1 MGRNRRSPKIMKY
14 ITEYRNKNLSRKI
27 ADKINAY
34 LKDYKGKISL
44 MEVCGTHTHSIFR
57 SGIMS
62 LLSDKIE
69 HLSGPGCPVCV
80 TPNEYIDTSV
90 AYSRLPDVIITT
102 FGDMIKVPGS
112 SSSLEKEKA
121 NGAKVKIVYSP
132 LESLEIA
139 RNNPEKK
146 VIFLGV
152 GFETTAPVV
161 ASTILRA
168 KEENS
173 GNFFVLSGH
182 KLIPPAML
190 SLLESEELKID
201 GFICPGHVSAII
213 GETPYQP
220 IAEKYGIPSVIVG
233 FEPIDLLEGIEM
245 LTKQITEEKEYK
257 VENQYRRVVSR
268 EGNEK
273 ALFLMNKVFDV
284 KDSVWRGLGLL
295 PKSGLY
301 IKKDYSDFD
310 AEKKISV
317 KVEKTKIHPKCICG
331 KVLCGTKKPFE
342 CELYGKLCNPEN
354 PIGPCMVSSEGTCAA
369 YYKFKKQ

>member
-1 MGRNRRSPKIMKY
+1 MKY

-27 ADKINAY
+27 ADKINNA
-34 LKDYKGKISL
+34 LKGYKGKISL

-80 TPNEYIDTSV
+80 TPNKYIDTAI
-90 AYSRLPDVIITT
+90 AYSRLPEVIITT

-121 NGAKVKIVYSP
+121 GGGKVKIVYSP

-139 RNNPEKK
+139 RSNPEKK
-146 VIFLGV
+146 IIFLGV
-152 GFETTAPVV
+152 GFETTAPLV
-161 ASTILRA
+161 ASTILTA
-168 KEENS
+168 NEKKIK
-173 GNFFVLSGH
+173 NFFVLSGH
-182 KLIPPAML
+182 KLIPPAMMA
-190 SLLESEELKID
+190 LLESGEIKID
-201 GFICPGHVSAII
+201 GFICPGHVSTII
-213 GETPYQP
+213 GETPYYP
-220 IAEKYGIPSVIVG
+220 IVKKFGIPSVIVG
-233 FEPIDLLEGIEM
+233 FEPIDILEGIEM
-245 LTKQITEEKEYK
+245 LVRQIAENEKPK
-257 VENQYRRVVSR
+257 VENQYKRVVRS

-273 ALFLMNKVFDV
+273 ALSLIDKVFEV

-301 IKKDYSDFD
+301 IKKAYSEFD
-310 AEKKISV
+310 AQKKINV
-317 KVEKTKIHPKCICG
+317 EIEKTKTHAKCICG
-331 KVLCGTKKPFE
+331 KVLCGTKKPYE
-342 CELYGKLCNPEN
+342 CELYGKSCTPEN

-369 YYKFKKQ
+369 YYKFKK

>member
-1 MGRNRRSPKIMKY
+1 MKY
-14 ITEYRNKNLSRKI
+14 ITEYRNKNLSLKI
-27 ADKINAY
+27 ADKINGY
-34 LKDYKGKISL
+34 LKGYKGKISL

-62 LLSDKIE
+62 LLSNKIE

-80 TPNEYIDTSV
+80 TPNEYIDRAV
-90 AYSRLPDVIITT
+90 AYSHLPDVIITT

-121 NGAKVKIVYSP
+121 NGAKVKIIYSP

-139 RNNPEKK
+139 RNCPEKK
-146 VIFLGV
+146 VVFLGV
-152 GFETTAPVV
+152 GFETTAPLV
-161 ASTILRA
+161 ASTILTA
-168 KEENS
+168 NKEKIK
-173 GNFFVLSGH
+173 NFFVLSGH

-190 SLLESEELKID
+190 SLLESGEIKID

-213 GETPYQP
+213 GETHYQP
-220 IAEKYGIPSVIVG
+220 IVEKYGIPSVIIG

-245 LTKQITEEKEYK
+245 MVRQIVEKEKPK
-257 VENQYRRVVSR
+257 VENQYTRVVR
-268 EGNEK
+268 IEGNEK
-273 ALFLMNKVFDV
+273 ALSLINKVFDI
-284 KDSVWRGLGLL
+284 KDSDWRGLGLL
-295 PKSGLY
+295 PKSGLH
-301 IKKDYSDFD
+301 IKKAFSEFD

-317 KVEKTKIHPKCICG
+317 KVEKTKTHPKCICG

-342 CELYGKLCNPEN
+342 CELYGNFCNPEN

>member
-1 MGRNRRSPKIMKY
+1 MKY
-14 ITEYRNKNLSRKI
+14 ITEYRNKNLSQKI

-34 LKDYKGKISL
+34 LKDYKAKISL

-80 TPNEYIDTSV
+80 TSNKYIDKAI
-90 AYSRLPDVIITT
+90 AYSRLPNVIITT

-112 SSSLEKEKA
+112 TSSLEKEKA
-121 NGAKVKIVYSP
+121 SGAKVKIVYSP

-139 RNNPEKK
+139 RKNPEKK
-146 VIFLGV
+146 VVFLGV
-152 GFETTAPVV
+152 GFETTAPLV
-161 ASTILRA
+161 ASTILTA
-168 KEENS
+168 NEEDFK
-173 GNFFVLSGH
+173 NFFVLSGH
-182 KLIPPAML
+182 KIIPPAML
-190 SLLESEELKID
+190 SLLGSGEIKID

-213 GETPYQP
+213 GEKPYQP
-220 IAEKYGIPSVIVG
+220 IVEKFAIPSVIVG
-233 FEPIDLLEGIEM
+233 FEPIDILEGIEM
-245 LTKQITEEKEYK
+245 LIRQIAKKEKCK
-257 VENQYRRVVSR
+257 VENQYKRVVRS

-273 ALFLMNKVFDV
+273 ALSLMNKVFDI
-284 KDSVWRGLGLL
+284 KDSDWRGLGLL

-301 IKKDYSDFD
+301 IKKAYSGFD
-310 AEKKISV
+310 AEKKIDV
-317 KVEKTKIHPKCICG
+317 KVEKTKTHPKCICG
-331 KVLCGTKKPFE
+331 KVLCGTKKPYDCILFAKS
-342 CELYGKLCNPEN
+342 CTPSN

>member
-1 MGRNRRSPKIMKY
+1 MKY

-27 ADKINAY
+27 ADTINDA
-34 LKDYKGKISL
+34 LKRYKGKISL

-80 TPNEYIDTSV
+80 TPNEYIDMAI

-121 NGAKVKIVYSP
+121 NGATIKIVYSP

-139 RNNPEKK
+139 RNNPLKK

-152 GFETTAPVV
+152 GFETTVPLV
-161 ASTILRA
+161 ASTILTA
-168 KEENS
+168 KEEKLE
-173 GNFFVLSGH
+173 NFFVLSGH
-182 KLIPPAML
+182 KIIPPAMMA
-190 SLLESEELKID
+190 LLESGEINID
-201 GFICPGHVSAII
+201 GFICPGHVSTII
-213 GETPYQP
+213 GETPYYP
-220 IAEKYGIPSVIVG
+220 IVKKFEIPSVIVG
-233 FEPIDLLEGIEM
+233 FEPIDILEGIEM
-245 LTKQITEEKEYK
+245 LVRQITGKEKCE
-257 VENQYRRVVSR
+257 VRNQYTRVVRR

-273 ALFLMNKVFDV
+273 ALSLIDKVFEV
-284 KDSVWRGLGLL
+284 KDSSWRGLGLL
-295 PKSGLY
+295 PKSGLS
-301 IKKDYSDFD
+301 IKKAYSKFD
-310 AEKKISV
+310 AEKKIKV
-317 KVEKTKIHPKCICG
+317 KVETTRTHPKCICG
-331 KVLCGTKKPFE
+331 KVLCGTKKPADCTLF
-342 CELYGKLCNPEN
+342 GKTCTPEN

-369 YYKFKKQ
+369 YYKFKK

>member
-1 MGRNRRSPKIMKY
+1 MKY
-14 ITEYRNKNLSRKI
+14 IKEYRNKNLSLKI
-27 ADKINAY
+27 ADTINKS
-34 LKDYKGKISL
+34 LKGYKGKISL

-80 TPNEYIDTSV
+80 TPNKYIDTAI

-121 NGAKVKIVYSP
+121 NGGKVKIIYSP

-139 RNNPEKK
+139 RDNPLKK
-146 VIFLGV
+146 VVFLGV
-152 GFETTAPVV
+152 GFETTAPTV
-161 ASTILRA
+161 ASTILKAR
-168 KEENS
+168 EENFE
-173 GNFFVLSGH
+173 NFFVLAGN

-190 SLLESEELKID
+190 SLLESGEIKID

-213 GETPYQP
+213 GEIPYQP
-220 IAEKYGIPSVIVG
+220 IVEKYGIPSVIVG
-233 FEPIDLLEGIEM
+233 FEPTDLLEGIEM
-245 LTKQITEEKEYK
+245 LVRQVTEDKKHK
-257 VENQYRRVVSR
+257 VENQYRRVVR
-268 EGNEK
+268 RDGNRK
-273 ALFLMNKVFDV
+273 ALSLMKKVFDV
-284 KDSVWRGLGLL
+284 KDSEWRGLGLL

-301 IKKDYSDFD
+301 IKNTYSKFD
-310 AEKKISV
+310 AEKRIKV
-317 KVEKTKIHPKCICG
+317 AVEKTKIHPQCLCG
-331 KVLCGTKKPFE
+331 DVLCGTKKPYE
-342 CELYGKLCNPEN
+342 CDLYGNLCTPES

>member
-1 MGRNRRSPKIMKY
+1 MKY
-14 ITEYRNKNLSRKI
+14 ITEYRNKNLSQKI
-27 ADKINAY
+27 ADKINGY
-34 LKDYKGKISL
+34 LIDYKGKISL

-80 TPNEYIDTSV
+80 TSNEYIDRAV
-90 AYSRLPDVIITT
+90 AYSRLPDVTITT

-112 SSSLEKEKA
+112 TSSLEKEKA
-121 NGAKVKIVYSP
+121 SGGKVKIVYSP

-139 RNNPEKK
+139 QNCPEKK
-146 VIFLGV
+146 VVFLGV
-152 GFETTAPVV
+152 GFETTAPIV
-161 ASTILRA
+161 ASTILKA
-168 KEENS
+168 NEEKIK
-173 GNFFVLSGH
+173 NFFVLSGH

-190 SLLESEELKID
+190 SLLESGEIKID

-220 IAEKYGIPSVIVG
+220 IVKTYGIPSVIIG

-245 LTKQITEEKEYK
+245 LIRQIVEKEKSK
-257 VENQYRRVVSR
+257 VENQYKRVVRS

-273 ALFLMNKVFDV
+273 ALSLMNKVFDI
-284 KDSVWRGLGLL
+284 KDSPWRGLGLL

-301 IKKDYSDFD
+301 IKKAYSKFD
-310 AEKKISV
+310 AEKQIKV
-317 KVEKTKIHPKCICG
+317 KVEKTKTHPKCICG

-342 CELYGKLCNPEN
+342 CTLFAKICTPSN

>member
-1 MGRNRRSPKIMKY
+1 MKY
-14 ITEYRNKNLSRKI
+14 ITEYRNKNLSKKI
-27 ADKINAY
+27 ADKTNDY

-44 MEVCGTHTHSIFR
+44 MEVCGTHTHSIFH

-80 TPNEYIDTSV
+80 TPNEYIDTAI
-90 AYSRLPDVIITT
+90 AYSRLPEVIITT

-139 RNNPEKK
+139 RKNPGKK
-146 VIFLGV
+146 VVFLGV
-152 GFETTAPVV
+152 GFETTAPLV

-168 KEENS
+168 NEEKLK
-173 GNFFVLSGH
+173 NFFVLSGH
-182 KLIPPAML
+182 KLIPPAMQ
-190 SLLESEELKID
+190 SLLESGEIKID

-220 IAEKYGIPSVIVG
+220 IVDKYGIPSVIIG

-245 LTKQITEEKEYK
+245 LVRQIVEKDKSK
-257 VENQYRRVVSR
+257 VENQYKRVVRR
-268 EGNEK
+268 EGNKK
-273 ALFLMNKVFDV
+273 ALSLMNKVFDI
-284 KDSVWRGLGLL
+284 KDSPWRGLGLL

-301 IKKDYSDFD
+301 IKKAYSEFD
-310 AEKKISV
+310 AEKKINV
-317 KVEKTKIHPKCICG
+317 KVEKTKTHPQCICG
-331 KVLCGTKKPFE
+331 QVLCGTKKPFE
-342 CELYGKLCNPEN
+342 CTLFSKICTPES

>member
-1 MGRNRRSPKIMKY
+1 MKY
-14 ITEYRNKNLSRKI
+14 ITEYRDKNLSGKI
-27 ADKINAY
+27 AEKINGY
-34 LKDYKGKISL
+34 LKGYKGKISL

-80 TPNEYIDTSV
+80 TPNKFIDTAI

-121 NGAKVKIVYSP
+121 NSGKIKIIYSP

-139 RNNPEKK
+139 RAHPEQK
-146 VIFLGV
+146 VVFLGV
-152 GFETTAPVV
+152 GFETTAPLV

-168 KEENS
+168 KEENFD
-173 GNFFVLSGH
+173 NFFVLSGH
-182 KLIPPAML
+182 KLIPPAMQ
-190 SLLESEELKID
+190 SLLESGEIKID

-213 GETPYQP
+213 GERPYKP
-220 IAEKYGIPSVIVG
+220 IADKYGIPSVIIG
-233 FEPIDLLEGIEM
+233 FEPIDILEGIEM
-245 LTKQITEEKEYK
+245 LIRQIVEKEK
-257 VENQYRRVVSR
+257 SEVENQYKRVVRS
-268 EGNEK
+268 EGNQK
-273 ALFLMNKVFDV
+273 ALFLMNKVFEIKNSD
-284 KDSVWRGLGLL
+284 WRGLGLL
-295 PKSGLY
+295 PNSGLY
-301 IKKDYSDFD
+301 IKKAYSEFD

-317 KVEKTKIHPKCICG
+317 KVEKTKIHPECICG
-331 KVLCGTKKPFE
+331 KVLCGTKKPYDCTLFSKS
-342 CELYGKLCNPEN
+342 CTPEN

>member
-1 MGRNRRSPKIMKY
+1 MGRNRRSPKTMKY
-14 ITEYRNKNLSRKI
+14 ITEYRNKNLSLKI
-27 ADKINAY
+27 ADRINGY
-34 LKDYKGKISL
+34 LKEYQGKISL

-62 LLSDKIE
+62 LLSDQIE

-80 TPNEYIDTSV
+80 TPNEYIDRAI
-90 AYSRLPDVIITT
+90 AYSHLPDVIITT

-121 NGAKVKIVYSP
+121 NGGKIKIVYSP
-132 LESLEIA
+132 LESLEIV
-139 RNNPEKK
+139 RKNPGKK
-146 VIFLGV
+146 VVFLGV
-152 GFETTAPVV
+152 GFETTAPLV
-161 ASTILRA
+161 ASTILQA
-168 KEENS
+168 HDDKIE
-173 GNFFVLSGH
+173 NFFVLSGH
-182 KLIPPAML
+182 KLIPPAM
-190 SLLESEELKID
+190 SALLESGAVKID

-220 IAEKYGIPSVIVG
+220 IVEKYGVPSVIIG

-245 LTKQITEEKEYK
+245 LVRQIVEKEKSK
-257 VENQYRRVVSR
+257 VENQYKRVVRR

-273 ALFLMNKVFDV
+273 ALSLMNKVFDL
-284 KDSVWRGLGLL
+284 KDSEWRGLGLL
-295 PKSGLY
+295 PKSGLS
-301 IKKDYSDFD
+301 IKKTYSRFD
-310 AEKKISV
+310 AERQIKV
-317 KVEKTKIHPKCICG
+317 EVEKTKNHPKCICG